1 MAVRHFKV
9 DRSFKENT
17 YSGQYRPN
25 QMRNSNQY
33 VVDAILEQVLLGMI
47 SAQMPFTKAQQFCL
61 VNVYSPDANM
71 SMGYSGQPDP
81 STIMV
86 DSGLVFTFSLKPRP
100 VKNLPQPRVING
112 RGRYFRMWGESDIN
126 EYLTIGV
133 PRQFSFAL
141 NGNGIDF
148 LNVLYNVVG
157 TVTRNFVT
165 VDPVPVV
172 AARYVSQDMNVIR
185 DQDGTLGVSQAM
197 RNLPY
202 TSWHNSIEM
211 WKRNSQALMPKLFD
225 KQFPQYFC
233 VYVLPELYLPDLGPT
248 AAQYIDTT
256 VVDFVARGLMKISA
270 ALASGIPDVGPELQ
284 AALYLLLNSQL
295 DASPLES
302 TATDR
307 INFVRQFFDALNQNM
322 QRLPEYQSK
331 IVVAAG
337 SNHLAM
343 ARSLIV
349 GTYNTQLRTLAE
361 YLALTEV

>member
-1 MAVRHFKV
+1 MTVKHFKV
-9 DRSFKENT
+9 DRTFKENT

-25 QMRNSNQY
+25 QMRNASPY
-33 VVDAILEQVLLGMI
+33 VLDAILEQVLTGMI
-47 SAQMPFTKAQQFCL
+47 SAQMPFTKAQNFCL

-71 SMGYSGQPDP
+71 SMGYAGVPDP
-81 STIMV
+81 SVIMV

-100 VKNLPQPRVING
+100 VKNLPQPKFVNG
-112 RGRYFRMWGESDIN
+112 RSRYYRMWGENDIN

-141 NGNGIDF
+141 NGNGLEF
-148 LNVLYNVVG
+148 LNVLYNVIG
-157 TVTRNFVT
+157 TVSRNFVT
-165 VDPVPVV
+165 VDPVPQFT
-172 AARYVSQDMNVIR
+172 ARFVSQDMRVLS
-185 DQDGTLGVSQAM
+185 DQDGNPTVMQAM
-197 RNLPY
+197 RNVPY
-202 TSWHNSIEM
+202 TSWHNCIDM
-211 WKRNSQALMPKLFD
+211 WKRNSIALSPKLFD
-225 KQFPQYFC
+225 KNFPQYFC
-233 VYVLPELYLPDLGPT
+233 TYVLPSLYLPDLGIT
-248 AAQYIDTT
+248 AARYIDTV
-256 VVDFVARGLMKISA
+256 VVDFVAKGLMKISA
-270 ALASGIPDVGPELQ
+270 ALASGIPDTGPEIQ

-295 DASPLES
+295 DASPLAS
-302 TATDR
+302 DATDR

-331 IVVAAG
+331 IVVAAA